1 MYFIDFQNVKKKQQF
16 YNKRDLPY
24 ACLPWQKEIKH
35 QNKKK
40 NQLAHKMTSK
50 KFCILM
56 EN

>member
-1 MYFIDFQNVKKKQQF
+1 MYFIDFQNVQKKQQF

-35 QNKKK
+35 QNKK